1 MSHHPLSEKK
11 AIIYNLIDRGI
22 LISHPSFIPKNIQK
36 SRSLLQSNGYPL
48 EFINKHIGIRI
59 QYIQNQNSTTDSKT
73 DPAHRNKTVLP
84 FNSYL
89 SPHFNSLFK
98 KQNNILIYKIKN
110 EINGIIGLG
119 KDRISNFDTPYSVY
133 KIDCKGRYT
142 NTAMLDA

>member
-1 MSHHPLSEKK
+1 MSHYTLSQKK

-22 LISHPSFIPKNIQK
+22 LISRPSFIPKNIQK
-36 SRSLLQSNGYPL
+36 IRSLLQSNGYPL

-73 DPAHRNKTVLP
+73 DQAHRNKIVLP

-98 KQNNILIYKIKN
+98 KQNITLIYRIKN
-110 EINGIIGLG
+110 ELNGILNWFGEG
-119 KDRISNFDTPYSVY
+119 
-133 KIDCKGRYT
+133 
-142 NTAMLDA
+142 